1 MNNSRLGGFRLEF
14 SERFSGSYL
23 QWFAEPSRPFSAFSL
38 KHVPPQSQ
46 EEGPCATACPCP
58 QQVAGLRWKTPG
70 SRTGIGSGALGRPLR
85 AAGPGPRPV
94 GPPVSSPAAGV
105 PKGQGPEISLRSWF
119 PATSGVLYGCLGLA
133 EAACIQCIWW
143 VPHPFSRLNLGC
155 SLVATKENFT
165 DGFSAHPVGT
175 PDS

>member
-1 MNNSRLGGFRLEF
+1 MVFVWSSQNVSLVLIC
-14 SERFSGSYL
+14 SGL
-23 QWFAEPSRPFSAFSL
+23 QSPRGPSLPFHSSTYPHSLRKRDLVSPLAHVPSRWLGCAG
-38 KHVPPQSQ
+38 KHQ
-46 EEGPCATACPCP
+46 GAGRGLA
-58 QQVAGLRWKTPG
+58 AGLWEDPFG
-70 SRTGIGSGALGRPLR
+70 PQAL
-85 AAGPGPRPV
+85 GPGPWDPRSVLQQPV
-94 GPPVSSPAAGV
+94 CRRARALKYPSEVGSRLLPVSFMGV
-105 PKGQGPEISLRSWF
+105 
-119 PATSGVLYGCLGLA
+119 GLA